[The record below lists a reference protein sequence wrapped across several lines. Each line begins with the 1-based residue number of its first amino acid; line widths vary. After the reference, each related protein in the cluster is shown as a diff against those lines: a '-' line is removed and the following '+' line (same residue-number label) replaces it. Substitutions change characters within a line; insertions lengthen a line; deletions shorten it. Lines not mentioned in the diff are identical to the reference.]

1 MTEKNACNHEKKEND
16 IRTKMLMSH
25 YNSVGYS
32 VYGRNGISKK
42 INLTIKPNLNSPE
55 NENLE

>member
-1 MTEKNACNHEKKEND
+1 MKKKVND

-25 YNSVGYS
+25 YNNVGYS

-55 NENLE
+55 NKNLE

>member
-1 MTEKNACNHEKKEND
+1 MTEKNACNHEKKVND
-16 IRTKMLMSH
+16 IGTKMLMSH

-42 INLTIKPNLNSPE
+42 HKSNYQTKSKFS
-55 NENLE
+55 